1 MAYIPYSCQDI
12 DDTDIKAVE
21 AVLRSEY
28 LTQGPAVGAF
38 EAAFATR
45 HEVAHAVAVCN
56 ATAGLHMACMA
67 LGVAPGERVWTSPNS
82 FVASA
87 NCALY
92 CGATIDF
99 VDVDPVT
106 RNIAI
111 DALRQKLEH
120 AASVHQLPRVV
131 IPVDFAG
138 IPCDLHEIR
147 QLADRYGF
155 RILEDASH
163 AAGAAYESH
172 PIGSRFADVTVFSF
186 HAVKVMTT
194 GEGGMVVTQDAE
206 LDRRLRLLRSHGV
219 TREQG
224 ALTREPEGAWVYE
237 QQVLGF
243 NYRMTDIQAAL
254 GLSQLARLD
263 LQRQRR
269 AARVA
274 RYHQLLDQM
283 PVVLPHCPA
292 DRRSSWHL
300 YVVEIDESK
309 TTSSRAHVFARMRE
323 AGIGVN
329 VHYIPIHTQPFFTA
343 RGFKRGDFP
352 HAERFYERALSLP
365 LFPALSDAQQDRV
378 VAALEEALH

>member
-131 IPVDFAG
+131 IP
-138 IPCDLHEIR
+138 
-147 QLADRYGF
+147 
-155 RILEDASH
+155 
-163 AAGAAYESH
+163 
-172 PIGSRFADVTVFSF
+172 
-186 HAVKVMTT
+186 
-194 GEGGMVVTQDAE
+194 
-206 LDRRLRLLRSHGV
+206 
-219 TREQG
+219 
-224 ALTREPEGAWVYE
+224 
-237 QQVLGF
+237 
-243 NYRMTDIQAAL
+243 
-254 GLSQLARLD
+254 
-263 LQRQRR
+263 
-269 AARVA
+269 
-274 RYHQLLDQM
+274 
-283 PVVLPHCPA
+283 
-292 DRRSSWHL
+292 
-300 YVVEIDESK
+300 
-309 TTSSRAHVFARMRE
+309 
-323 AGIGVN
+323 
-329 VHYIPIHTQPFFTA
+329 
-343 RGFKRGDFP
+343 
-352 HAERFYERALSLP
+352 
-365 LFPALSDAQQDRV
+365 
-378 VAALEEALH
+378 